1 MFRIFSKLRWF
12 FVTQKVSYGIAIAL
26 VIANY
31 GLIMIPPYLTG
42 YLADRIMQESIGLG
56 ELYRMLLLLVLSIAV
71 SYAFNYGWSFLLFR
85 GAERITYQT
94 RAKLIRKFLVQSPIF
109 FEKNSTGSLMGK
121 STNDVR
127 ALEDM
132 AGFGIMALFDAMV
145 YPVALFFVMGM
156 TTSWT
161 LTLLSIL
168 PLPVLIFFS
177 KQIGK
182 KLYVEFD
189 KAQEAFDH
197 MNDSVLENVSGVR
210 ILRAFNREENEKKR
224 FHETAED
231 LYTKNMRVSILNAL
245 YSPAVRIIPGFSY
258 VIALGVGAYLIGN
271 NQLTI
276 GQLISFTVYLS
287 MMVWPMFALGE
298 YINVSEQANASV
310 DRIDEV
316 LAYPE
321 EIVEPEAPLAYTGG
335 GAIEF
340 RDFSFSYP
348 SAMEPSLSEVSFTL
362 PAGQTLGITGKI
374 GSGKTT
380 LVKQLLHLYP
390 VEKNGIFY
398 GGQPIEAYDRKSLR
412 AQIGYVPQQHI
423 LFSKTVR
430 ENIAFGSTDCTE
442 DDVNRAV
449 ALADFQKDL
458 AQLPNGLDTLAGEK
472 GIALSGGQKQRI
484 SIARAMIAD
493 PEILIFDDSLSAVD
507 ANTETK
513 IIENIRKHRAGKTTI
528 IVAHRLSAIAHADLI
543 LVMDLGRIVERGTHE
558 SLLAQTGW
566 YREQFEYQK
575 IKGGHDERTA

>member
-430 ENIAFGSTDCTE
+430 ENIAFGGTDCTE

>member
-430 ENIAFGSTDCTE
+430 ENIAFGGTDCTE

-543 LVMDLGRIVERGTHE
+543 LVMDLGRVIERGTHE
-558 SLLAQTGW
+558 SLLAQNGW